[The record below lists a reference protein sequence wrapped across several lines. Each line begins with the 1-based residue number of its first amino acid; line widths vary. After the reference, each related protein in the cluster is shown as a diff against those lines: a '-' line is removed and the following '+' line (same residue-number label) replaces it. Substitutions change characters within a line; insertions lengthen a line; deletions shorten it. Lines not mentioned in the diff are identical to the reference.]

1 MHFNILMD
9 HNYIDEFDIVERY
22 LARRL
27 AEGETAEFEEHFVDC
42 LECVGRLETTKA
54 FVDGLR
60 RVASDRAAA
69 APDPSHEILVT
80 ERSTVSRKAFAAT
93 AGVLSVII
101 IAAAVLTVTQE
112 RRYRSEVNQARNA
125 STESRYE
132 EERQLSA
139 ANSKDHQESERELA
153 KQVAQLKL
161 DLENERKTGLHN
173 EVQVNLP
180 IFTLS
185 STRGGDTPPGSANDL
200 TIPRSASTFVITLS
214 LEEERRYRDYIMT
227 IVDSQKEVI
236 RKVRGIKA
244 NRDHAI
250 SVGFNSTR
258 FHNGDYSLTLDGV
271 ARDGSISVVGKYSF
285 RIRKTP

>member
-1 MHFNILMD
+1 MD

-22 LARRL
+22 LSRKL

-42 LECVGRLETTKA
+42 SECVGRLATTKA
-54 FVDGLR
+54 FADGLR
-60 RVASDRAAA
+60 RVASERAAA
-69 APDPSHEILVT
+69 APGRSNETLGN
-80 ERSTVSRKAFAAT
+80 ERSTVPRKAFAAA

-101 IAAAVLTVTQE
+101 IAAAFLTLAQV
-112 RRYRSEVNQARNA
+112 RRYRSEVNQAKNA
-125 STESRYE
+125 STEWESRYE
-132 EERQLSA
+132 EERRLSA
-139 ANSKDHQESERELA
+139 ANSKDHQESERELS

-161 DLENERKTGLHN
+161 DLENERKTGLHDD
-173 EVQVNLP
+173 VQVNLP

-185 STRGGDTPPGSANDL
+185 STRGGDTPSGSANDL
-200 TIPRSASTFVITLS
+200 TIPRSASRFAITLS

-227 IVDSQKEVI
+227 IVDSQKELI

-250 SVGFNSTR
+250 SVGFNSTP